1 MVARGV
7 FRIVIIIRTVGLRT
21 GAIVVAA
28 VESAIGIDA
37 IGIVPHPDII
47 LYLLI
52 FFCKEEKGCRYSKFL
67 VWQLVLGYDHG

>member
-1 MVARGV
+1 MVARIV
-7 FRIVIIIRTVGLRT
+7 FRSVIIIIGLRT

-47 LYLLI
+47 LYKLI
-52 FFCKEEKGCRYSKFL
+52 CFCKEEKGCRYSKFL
-67 VWQLVLGYDHG
+67 SGS

>member
-7 FRIVIIIRTVGLRT
+7 FRSVIKIRTVGLRT
-21 GAIVVAA
+21 VAIVVAA
-28 VESAIGIDA
+28 VEFAVGIDA

-52 FFCKEEKGCRYSKFL
+52 RKNKEDKG
-67 VWQLVLGYDHG
+67 G